1 MAETIYQDF
10 IHSVTLKRTSA
21 SAKRYD
27 FSFGG
32 SEDFAKHW
40 RVSVDFEHGK
50 TFVAKEDETILKQI
64 DCALEDDV
72 ECRVSILVNDGL
84 CKVYLG
90 EENVADLVLALD
102 GYEGGRIKT
111 NLEESGLI
119 HSNESMTSLTTL
131 WGDIYCG
138 PYEVKKVINL
148 GDDNYRLSENEYTVS
163 GGKLT
168 ISETY
173 LKTLETNSEYKFRTV
188 TSFADFDFYVATQEV
203 GAQVTARAEKFY
215 QGDNAQFELSE
226 EATVYKVLIDQEE
239 KAFAQNGTIVTVK
252 ANELKSLGSGDHQV
266 KLFTANGRPEATFQ
280 LYEAVEV
287 IPELPAP
294 VSHVFFYIDIA
305 IFASLIGG
313 YLTFSILKKHA
324 KQ

>member
-40 RVSVDFEHGK
+40 RVSVDFENGK
-50 TFVAKEDETILKQI
+50 TFVAKEDETVLKQI
-64 DCALEDDV
+64 DCALEDDI
-72 ECRVSILVNDGL
+72 EYRVSILVNDGL

-138 PYEVKKVINL
+138 PYEVKKVIN
-148 GDDNYRLSENEYTVS
+148 RLARSIGHLQSVKRMVENGVDCS
-163 GGKLT
+163 DVL
-168 ISETY
+168 IQ
-173 LKTLETNSEYKFRTV
+173 LAAV
-188 TSFADFDFYVATQEV
+188 
-203 GAQVTARAEKFY
+203 RAELN
-215 QGDNAQFELSE
+215 NAG
-226 EATVYKVLIDQEE
+226 KVLLKQHLEHCIADAIEENDTAAID
-239 KAFAQNGTIVTVK
+239 KMNSA
-252 ANELKSLGSGDHQV
+252 
-266 KLFTANGRPEATFQ
+266 
-280 LYEAVEV
+280 
-287 IPELPAP
+287 
-294 VSHVFFYIDIA
+294 IDK
-305 IFASLIGG
+305 FM
-313 YLTFSILKKHA
+313 K
-324 KQ
+324 